1 MIQQADHT
9 PLEAPSAICALPY
22 PERFTVWASRVW
34 IECFRANNP
43 TCPRLEN
50 MFRHARLSEH
60 LGPFYAFFTL
70 VAHGAQRKL
79 DFRCPGCKNVGED
92 ERLFLAI
99 LAAQQW
105 GSPATADSILAD
117 WLHRTA
123 ARRAA
128 YPARMFAHGLAEAG
142 LILDCRLNPL
152 GIPTSIEK
160 HAMH

>member
-1 MIQQADHT
+1 
-9 PLEAPSAICALPY
+9 
-22 PERFTVWASRVW
+22 
-34 IECFRANNP
+34 
-43 TCPRLEN
+43 

-60 LGPFYAFFTL
+60 LGPFYSFFTL

-92 ERLFLAI
+92 ERLFLTV

-105 GSPATADSILAD
+105 GSPATADSILTD
-117 WLHRTA
+117 WMYRSA

-128 YPARMFAHGLAEAG
+128 YPSRMFAHGLAKAG
-142 LILDCRLNPL
+142 LILDCQPNPL
-152 GIPTSIEK
+152 GVSIDTEK